1 MITCRSFFFFSTVVR
16 LSLPQIFTQR
26 NYNLWFHGI
35 RIVTVEFWTIL
46 FRFFFISSSRCTH
59 YYHQNS
65 VCYSSDK
72 EHSTF
77 FLTVIRSRRNHKI
90 HYFFSFS
97 KFSNIQHTQWKS
109 IYVFLIE
116 VSLFNDETDYC
127 TGKQLEILKLI
138 MQLLVKVEQMKE
150 KNINFP
156 WTEIIFHQFKHNPFV
171 TDSSWNRNCR
181 KLSSFLMELLFS
193 FVSTLFFFFF
203 FLREKEVHR
212 VSFVRF
218 G

>member
-1 MITCRSFFFFSTVVR
+1 MEFVSSQLNFGRFYFVSFLFHHHDVHIIIIKT
-16 LSLPQIFTQR
+16 LSA
-26 NYNLWFHGI
+26 
-35 RIVTVEFWTIL
+35 IL
-46 FRFFFISSSRCTH
+46 LIK
-59 YYHQNS
+59 NILL
-65 VCYSSDK
+65 
-72 EHSTF
+72 F
-77 FLTVIRSRRNHKI
+77 FLTAIRSRRSHKI

-97 KFSNIQHTQWKS
+97 KFSNVQHTQWKS

-203 FLREKEVHR
+203 LREKEVHR